1 MTAPADGAPPSRAAR
16 VLAWLER
23 VAASRGAA
31 PATFGYALLQSTV
44 LPGPSDTMFLPLAI
58 ANPRRALPLALVL
71 LAGATIGTSLAWG
84 VGAGAFAMIPIGDD
98 PVVSTDVGLTLA
110 EDVAARARESMRDKG
125 WIFIAL
131 SPLTPISTKLLAY
144 GAGALGMSWPAF
156 MLPLTLG
163 RLVRYA
169 VLVPLI
175 RAGYGDR
182 LLAALGVVRAPTAP
196 VSDARSPG

>member
-1 MTAPADGAPPSRAAR
+1 MSDAPPPATSGAPSRAAR

-31 PATFGYALLQSTV
+31 PATFLYALLQSTV
-44 LPGPSDTMFLPLAI
+44 LPGPSDTLFLPLAI

-71 LAGATIGTSLAWG
+71 LVAATLGSSLSWAL
-84 VGAGAFAMIPIGDD
+84 GAGVLG
-98 PVVSTDVGLTLA
+98 S
-110 EDVAARARESMRDKG
+110 VAGPAADGSFVAQARATMEDKG
-125 WIFIAL
+125 WIFIAA

-144 GAGALGMSWPAF
+144 GAGAVGFSWSGF
-156 MLPLTLG
+156 MLPLTAG

-169 VLVPLI
+169 ILVPLI

-182 LLAALGVVRAPTAP
+182 LLAALGIPREEVARLSGAPPRA
-196 VSDARSPG
+196 